1 MKIEV
6 KVATC
11 NKHRSQQNSI
21 KLTGDRFVGRPVVL
35 FTVMM
40 MTPGD
45 VRDVSV
51 ERPLLR
57 RGLHREEVDLPHPH
71 LIQPHSQD
79 VSSDTHKTWI

>member
-1 MKIEV
+1 
-6 KVATC
+6 
-11 NKHRSQQNSI
+11 
-21 KLTGDRFVGRPVVL
+21 
-35 FTVMM
+35 MM

-71 LIQPHSQD
+71 LIQSHSQD
-79 VSSDTHKTWI
+79 VSRDTHE